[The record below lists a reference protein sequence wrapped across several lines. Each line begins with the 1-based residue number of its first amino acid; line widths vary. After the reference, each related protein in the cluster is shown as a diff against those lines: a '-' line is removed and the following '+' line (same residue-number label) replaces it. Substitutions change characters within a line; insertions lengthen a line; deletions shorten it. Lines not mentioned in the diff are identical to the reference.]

1 MKRYIAILALTVLPL
16 TMSAQQNNRQWNPG
30 NQPHGQWN
38 PGARQPGFGGQQ
50 QFSPEA
56 FKQRLEQFVSQH
68 AGLTQQ
74 EGQQFFPLLQE
85 MLGKQRQ
92 VQNKINANLRKGNE
106 AKSESDFERLLKENA
121 ELEIENNR
129 IELNYYQKFHKILS
143 WEKIYKVKGALYL
156 FNMEALRKFT
166 PTPNP
171 QRRFGQWPAP
181 PQQQQK
187 K

>member
-1 MKRYIAILALTVLPL
+1 MKRYIAIFALIALPL
-16 TMSAQQNNRQWNPG
+16 SMTAQQNNRQWNPG
-30 NQPHGQWN
+30 TPPQGHWN
-38 PGARQPGFGGQQ
+38 PGARQNGFGQQ

-56 FKQRLEQFVSQH
+56 FKQRLEQFVTQH

-74 EGQQFFPLLQE
+74 ECQKFFPLLHE
-85 MLGKQRQ
+85 MLSKQRQ
-92 VQNKINANLRKGNE
+92 VQNKINANLRKGND

-129 IELNYYQKFHKILS
+129 IELAYYQKFHKVLS
-143 WEKIYKVKGALYL
+143 WEKIHKVKGALYL

-166 PTPNP
+166 PQPRVGQCPTPP
-171 QRRFGQWPAP
+171 HH
-181 PQQQQK
+181 QK